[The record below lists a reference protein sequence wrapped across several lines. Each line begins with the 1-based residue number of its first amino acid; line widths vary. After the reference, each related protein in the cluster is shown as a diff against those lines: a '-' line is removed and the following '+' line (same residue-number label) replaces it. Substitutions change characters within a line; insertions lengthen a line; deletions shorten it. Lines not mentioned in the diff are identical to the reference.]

1 MTGSIKSKYSEEAR
15 SYCFMILLTFFM
27 GLLPFMFN
35 YVVDPYEMKGAVDTG
50 FDKKKI
56 SEKAHYPL
64 WKVTHYPAKP
74 PEVIVLGD
82 SRARSLR
89 DQYWQGF
96 GYFNAY
102 NFAYGGATIREVYD
116 TFEFVKENKDL
127 KSLVIGIQ
135 LRSLRQDDRGGLNRV
150 PEAIRLGKN
159 PLKYYSNWFV
169 SRVGVELLQKELG
182 PRLSKLVKLGVVSS
196 AHAKSAS
203 IKKRALLSELLNPE
217 FCESCMLPEN
227 VAASVHPALAV
238 AQDTYF
244 GVDLGIWSRLWLPIK
259 IDRVLTGKFQRQIS
273 RNAKSDWRAFKFSE
287 KNWGYLVEISR
298 WSKLNNIQLI
308 FVIPPT
314 ISEMQNR
321 VVEFG
326 YGELNHDFRKRLSGL
341 GDVVDFDFDS
351 PFTRDLTR
359 FTDAYHFN
367 YKASRLIV
375 GEILQL
381 VSNDKK
387 AVAKARKRRKD
398 IICPI
403 SSKDISDKI
412 ADDFMEV
419 IEGQS
424 CRIWRVRNG

>member
-1 MTGSIKSKYSEEAR
+1 MAGTNNHKYSEETR
-15 SYCFMILLTFFM
+15 FYCFMMLFTFLM

-35 YVVDPYEMKGAVDTG
+35 YVVDPYEMNGVVDTG

-64 WKVTHYPAKP
+64 WKVTHYPAKA
-74 PEVIVLGD
+74 PEVVVLGD

-96 GYFNAY
+96 GYSKAY
-102 NFAYGGATIREVYD
+102 NFGYGGATIREVYD
-116 TFEFVKENKDL
+116 TFQFVKDNKNL
-127 KSLVIGIQ
+127 KSLVIGVQ
-135 LRSLRQDDRGGLNRV
+135 LRSFRQNDRGGLNRV
-150 PEAIRLGKN
+150 PEAIRLSQN

-169 SRVGVELLQKELG
+169 ARVGVELLEKEFG
-182 PRLSKLVKLGVVSS
+182 PRISKLVELGVVSS
-196 AHAKSAS
+196 AHAESAT
-203 IKKRALLSELLNPE
+203 KKTNVTLVELLDPE
-217 FCESCMLPEN
+217 FCDSCMLPEN
-227 VAASVHPALAV
+227 VVPSVHPALAI

-244 GVDLGIWSRLWLPIK
+244 GADLGIWSRLWLPIN
-259 IDRVLTGKFQRQIS
+259 IDRNLTGKFQKQVA
-273 RNAKSDWRAFKFSE
+273 RNAKSDWRSFKFSE
-287 KNWGYLVEISR
+287 KSWNYLVEISK
-298 WSKLNNIQLI
+298 WSKQNNVQLI

-351 PFTRDLTR
+351 SFTRDLTR

-381 VSNDKK
+381 VSNDEK

-398 IICPI
+398 IICPVLP
-403 SSKDISDKI
+403 KDITNKVSN
-412 ADDFMEV
+412 DFMEV
-419 IEGQS
+419 TEGQS
-424 CRIWRVRNG
+424 CRIWRARHG

>member
-1 MTGSIKSKYSEEAR
+1 MAGTNNHKYSEETR
-15 SYCFMILLTFFM
+15 FYCFMMLFTFFM

-35 YVVDPYEMKGAVDTG
+35 YVVDPYEMNRVVDAG

-89 DQYWQGF
+89 DRYWQGF
-96 GYFNAY
+96 GYSNAY
-102 NFAYGGATIREVYD
+102 NFAYGGATMREIYD
-116 TFEFVKENKDL
+116 TFQFVKDNKNL
-127 KSLVIGIQ
+127 KSLVIGVQ
-135 LRSLRQDDRGGLNRV
+135 LRSFRQNDRGGLNRV
-150 PEAIRLGKN
+150 PEAIKLSQN

-169 SRVGVELLQKELG
+169 SRVGVQLLEKEFG
-182 PRLSKLVKLGVVSS
+182 PRISKLVELGFVSS
-196 AHAKSAS
+196 AHAEGAA
-203 IKKRALLSELLNPE
+203 KKRNVPLGELLDPE

-227 VAASVHPALAV
+227 VTASVHPALAI

-244 GVDLGIWSRLWLPIK
+244 GVDLGIWSKLWLPIN
-259 IDRVLTGKFQRQIS
+259 IDRELTGKFQKQIA

-287 KNWGYLVEISR
+287 KSWNYLVEISK
-298 WSKLNNIQLI
+298 WSKQNNVQLV

-351 PFTRDLTR
+351 SFTRDLTR

-387 AVAKARKRRKD
+387 ATAKARKLRKD
-398 IICPI
+398 IICPVLP
-403 SSKDISDKI
+403 KDITNKI
-412 ADDFMEV
+412 SDDFMEV

-424 CRIWRVRNG
+424 CRIWRARHG